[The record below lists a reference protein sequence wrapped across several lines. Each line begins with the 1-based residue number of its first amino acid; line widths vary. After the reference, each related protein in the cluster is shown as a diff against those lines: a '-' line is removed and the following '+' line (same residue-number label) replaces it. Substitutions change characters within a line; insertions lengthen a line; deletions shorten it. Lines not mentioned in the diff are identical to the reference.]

1 MVLILVLVGYHD
13 KYALY
18 CFVVTVFL
26 HSKRIKA
33 YSMFFMFIFFK
44 CLLIMTDCCFLFY
57 LTKRENNIS
66 CTINLYKKSRNAGAI
81 NLKTNSENL
90 LFFEKRNCILDLV
103 NYRYEKQY
111 LCIIFPNTAFKI
123 FIRNSVNID
132 WKLYITIF
140 ITNPT
145 LLCD

>member
-1 MVLILVLVGYHD
+1 MLFVGILITSTIYTSNSVHFVYFYLYDILLVLILVLVGYHD

-66 CTINLYKKSRNAGAI
+66 CTINLYKKSRNAGAT
-81 NLKTNSENL
+81 NLKTNTKIHIFLRKN
-90 LFFEKRNCILDLV
+90 KRNWLRCTE
-103 NYRYEKQY
+103 YQ
-111 LCIIFPNTAFKI
+111 
-123 FIRNSVNID
+123 
-132 WKLYITIF
+132 
-140 ITNPT
+140 
-145 LLCD
+145 

>member
-1 MVLILVLVGYHD
+1 MVFILVLVGYHD

-33 YSMFFMFIFFK
+33 YSKIFMFIFFK

-90 LFFEKRNCILDLV
+90 LFFEKRNCILDVV
-103 NYRYEKQY
+103 NYRYDKQY
-111 LCIIFPNTAFKI
+111 LCIIFLNTAFKI
-123 FIRNSVNID
+123 SSD
-132 WKLYITIF
+132 KLM
-140 ITNPT
+140 
-145 LLCD
+145 

>member
-81 NLKTNSENL
+81 NLKTNSENHL
-90 LFFEKRNCILDLV
+90 YFGKRSCILDVV

-111 LCIIFPNTAFKI
+111 LCIIFQNTTF
-123 FIRNSVNID
+123 
-132 WKLYITIF
+132 
-140 ITNPT
+140 
-145 LLCD
+145 